1 MRLATSFSNAS
12 NFVRANTPLSDEQI
26 RRTVPSIFAGTAHA
40 SRSARY
46 TYIPTVQVLRGL
58 RQEGFEPFMACQTR
72 VKLAGRADFTKHMLR
87 LRHASQIN
95 GAEAN
100 EIILVNSHDGS
111 SSYQMLAGVFR
122 FVCHNGLV
130 CGDEVEDLR
139 VPHRGNVVDQV
150 IEGAYR
156 ILDDFKQIE
165 ASKEGMKRLE
175 LTPSEQT
182 AFARAALAVRFDTE
196 TPPVTEAQV
205 LAYHRYEDT
214 GTDLWTVFN
223 RTQENLIRGG
233 LRTLTANGRRTRT
246 RAVQGI
252 DQSVKL
258 NRGLWVLAEEMRKLK
273 AGEPSIL
280 AQAA

>member
-1 MRLATSFSNAS
+1 MRLATSFSNVS
-12 NFVRANTPLSDEQI
+12 SFVRANTPLSDEQI
-26 RRTVPSIFAGTAHA
+26 RRAVPSIFAGTAHD

-46 TYIPTVQVLRGL
+46 TYIPTAQVLQGL
-58 RQEGFEPFMACQTR
+58 RKEGFEPFMACQTR
-72 VKLAGRADFTKHMLR
+72 VKLQDRADFTKHMVR

-156 ILDDFKQIE
+156 ILDDFEQIE

-175 LTPSEQT
+175 LMPGEQT
-182 AFARAALAVRFDTE
+182 AFARAALAVRFDTD
-196 TPPVTEAQV
+196 TPPVTEEQV
-205 LAYHRYEDT
+205 LACHRSEDA
-214 GTDLWTVFN
+214 GPDLWTVFN
-223 RTQENLIRGG
+223 RTQENLVRGG
-233 LRTLTANGRRTRT
+233 LRTRTANGRRTRT

-258 NRGLWVLAEEMRKLK
+258 NRGLWVLAEAMRKLK
-273 AGEPSIL
+273 AN
-280 AQAA
+280 